1 MWEEVVM
8 SQPIDPDD
16 HPLLPE
22 DEDSELRY
30 DERTTDEE
38 SDEPGE
44 DEPDA

>member
-1 MWEEVVM
+1 MTHPVE
-8 SQPIDPDD
+8 PDD

-30 DERTTDEE
+30 DERTTNDDD
-38 SDEPGE
+38 SDDDRA